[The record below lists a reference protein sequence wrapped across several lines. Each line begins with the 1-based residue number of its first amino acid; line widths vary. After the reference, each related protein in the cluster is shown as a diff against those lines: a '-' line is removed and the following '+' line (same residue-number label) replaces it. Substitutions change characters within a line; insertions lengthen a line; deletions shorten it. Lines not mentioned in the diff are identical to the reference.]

1 MIRLMS
7 DDTYSLYIRFQ
18 TPDPDIGPRERAPM
32 LAQELAWARDRATMH
47 RFSWIMVLVPPLCLG
62 PVLPGIA
69 FSLGL
74 LVYQGLSAPGV
85 DLDRIAGAS
94 LDWLVL
100 ATLLFTAG
108 WVLHNFLRD
117 TRDRTKRY
125 WQSMPDQGLVELEHH
140 TLICGINLWSN
151 DYDPDC
157 NTLMQWSNGEL
168 KCVQDSGVSQWILAK
183 TVAGHWLVLK
193 EQFAG
198 NFSYG
203 RVGQMPASDKQLQ
216 PLQQLAIAFAPGTN
230 LQLGRRFDGA
240 PMPLV
245 DTPYWLSADE
255 LKRLDEAA
263 HHGNFLPPNRY
274 AVINDQDAAWVQR
287 LVDRAQASVGPRP
300 QEDG

>member
-1 MIRLMS
+1 MS